1 MSSEMILSAARQTAA
16 SNKTVK
22 RTATIL
28 EIIFTRHCTPVE
40 RVEKSGLVPP
50 PRLHADVQ
58 VQIDPDAEDPLHL
71 RARQRADLL
80 QHGALRA
87 DDDGLLAVALHADGG
102 EDARETRRFFPLV
115 DGDGD
120 GVRHLLAGGQ

>member
-1 MSSEMILSAARQTAA
+1 MSSEMTLSAAKQTAA
-16 SNKTVK
+16 SNKTE
-22 RTATIL
+22 RRAATIL

-40 RVEKSGLVPP
+40 RVEKGGLVPP
-50 PRLHADVQ
+50 PGLHAHVQ

-80 QHGALRA
+80 QHGPFGA

-102 EDARETRRFFPLV
+102 EDAREPRRFLPLI
-115 DGDGD
+115 DGDSD
-120 GVRHLLAGGQ
+120 RV

>member
-1 MSSEMILSAARQTAA
+1 MSSDITLSSAKQTAA
-16 SNKTVK
+16 SNKTVRK
-22 RTATIL
+22 AATIL

-50 PRLHADVQ
+50 PGLHADVQ
-58 VQIDPDAEDPLHL
+58 VQIDPDAEEPLHL
-71 RARQRADLL
+71 RARQRAYLL
-80 QHGALRA
+80 QHGALGA

-102 EDARETRRFFPLV
+102 EDAREPRRFFPLV
-115 DGDGD
+115 DCDGD